1 LAEVSICGKII
12 KNVKKLTK
20 GKMNM
25 KKIFLAG
32 LVLMTAYQVG
42 FAQGFVASGGW
53 YCEYYSSGNQC
64 YIVGSTT
71 TASTPNSNGVIHIPG
86 AVSNDIDYFQP
97 ARTVTQLG
105 NGATIIYDCNCFYSV
120 STPSSIQS
128 INSYA
133 FSSLQNLTS
142 VVINGSPCI
151 EPNAFSNCPNLTDVP
166 SVCGDIED
174 SAFEGCTKLRN
185 VGLKDGVT
193 KIGKRAF
200 ANCKNLKSLT
210 IPRTVVSIAPD
221 AFVGSGLKQVTLL
234 RGQFT
239 KYPNLPKGAFVRV
252 QELNQ

>member
-1 LAEVSICGKII
+1 
-12 KNVKKLTK
+12 
-20 GKMNM
+20 M
-25 KKIFLAG
+25 KKIALTG
-32 LVLMTAYQVG
+32 LVVMIGYQLG

-64 YIVGSTT
+64 YIVGATT
-71 TASTPNSNGVIHIPG
+71 TASTPNSNGVVIIPG

-97 ARTVTQLG
+97 DRTVTQLG

-151 EPNAFSNCPNLTDVP
+151 EPYAFLNDPNLTDVP

-174 SAFEGCTKLRN
+174 SAFEGCVKLRN

-210 IPRTVVSIAPD
+210 IPRTVISIEPD
-221 AFVGSGLKQVTLL
+221 AFVGSGLKQVTVN
-234 RGQFT
+234 RGQLVQ
-239 KYPNLPKGAFVRV
+239 YPKLPKGAFVIVR
-252 QELNQ
+252 EKAP

>member
-1 LAEVSICGKII
+1 
-12 KNVKKLTK
+12 
-20 GKMNM
+20 M

-32 LVLMTAYQVG
+32 LVLIAAHQEG
-42 FAQGFVASGGW
+42 FAGGFMSGTW

-64 YIVGSTT
+64 YIVGSEPDTFPYNAT
-71 TASTPNSNGVIHIPG
+71 SLNIPAVVINNLNGEVR
-86 AVSNDIDYFQP
+86 
-97 ARTVTQLG
+97 RTVTQLG
-105 NGATIIYDCNCFYSV
+105 NGSTIIYDQPYYYSV
-120 STPSSIQS
+120 STPSTIQS

-133 FSSLQNLTS
+133 FANLQLLTS

-151 EPNAFSNCPNLTDVP
+151 EPNAFFNDQNLTDVP
-166 SVCGDIED
+166 SVSGDCIGD
-174 SAFEGCTKLRN
+174 SAFEGCIKLRN

-239 KYPNLPKGAFVRV
+239 KYPNLPNGGFVRV
-252 QELNQ
+252 QELSQ

>member
-1 LAEVSICGKII
+1 MKIFKQSAI
-12 KNVKKLTK
+12 
-20 GKMNM
+20 NM
-25 KKIFLAG
+25 KKIIASLF
-32 LVLMTAYQVG
+32 LMTACQVG
-42 FAQGFVASGGW
+42 FAQGFEAYGGW

-64 YIVGSTT
+64 YIVGSTP
-71 TASTPNSNGVIHIPG
+71 TASTPNSNGVINIPW
-86 AVSNDIDYFQP
+86 AVQNDIDYFQP
-97 ARTVTQLG
+97 QRTVTQLG

-120 STPSSIQS
+120 STPSTIQS

-151 EPNAFSNCPNLTDVP
+151 EPNAFYNCPNLTDVP

-174 SAFEGCTKLRN
+174 SAFEGCVKLRN

-210 IPRTVVSIAPD
+210 IPRTVISIAPD
-221 AFVGSGLKQVTLL
+221 AFDGSGLKQVIVH
-234 RGQFT
+234 RGQLVQ
-239 KYPNLPKGAFVRV
+239 YPKLPKGAFVRIR
-252 QELNQ
+252 ETAP

>member
-1 LAEVSICGKII
+1 
-12 KNVKKLTK
+12 
-20 GKMNM
+20 M

-32 LVLMTAYQVG
+32 LVLMAALQVG
-42 FAQGFVASGGW
+42 FAGGFMSGTW
-53 YCEYYSSGNQC
+53 YCEYYSTGNTC
-64 YIVGSTT
+64 YIVGSEPGTF
-71 TASTPNSNGVIHIPG
+71 PSNATILNIPSVVINNLNG
-86 AVSNDIDYFQP
+86 EVE
-97 ARTVTQLG
+97 RTVTQLG
-105 NGATIIYDCNCFYSV
+105 NGSTIIYDQPYFYSV
-120 STPSSIQS
+120 TTPSTIQS

-133 FSSLQNLTS
+133 FANLQLLTS

-151 EPNAFSNCPNLTDVP
+151 EPNAFFNDPNLTDVP

-221 AFVGSGLKQVTLL
+221 AFVGSGLKQVTVN
-234 RGQFT
+234 RGQLVQ
-239 KYPNLPKGAFVRV
+239 YPKLPKGAFVRIR
-252 QELNQ
+252 ETAP

>member
-1 LAEVSICGKII
+1 M
-12 KNVKKLTK
+12 KKL
-20 GKMNM
+20 
-25 KKIFLAG
+25 IFAA
-32 LVLMTAYQVG
+32 LVMISAHQLG
-42 FAQGFVASGGW
+42 FAGGFEGQGLFNNGDDNGLW

-64 YIVGSTT
+64 YIVGNVSGSIPSTATILYIPSSVINNEDFT
-71 TASTPNSNGVIHIPG
+71 T
-86 AVSNDIDYFQP
+86 
-97 ARTVTQLG
+97 RTVTQLG
-105 NGATIIYDCNCFYSV
+105 NGSTIIYDQPSFFSL
-120 STPSSIQS
+120 STPSTIQS

-133 FSSLQNLTS
+133 FANLQNLTT

-151 EPNAFSNCPNLTDVP
+151 EPNAFFNDPNLIDVP

-221 AFVGSGLKQVTLL
+221 AFVGSGIKYVVMQ
-234 RGQFT
+234 RGGAPINSF
-239 KYPNLPKGAFVRV
+239 PKGVYV
-252 QELNQ
+252 TVKQLPYPKK